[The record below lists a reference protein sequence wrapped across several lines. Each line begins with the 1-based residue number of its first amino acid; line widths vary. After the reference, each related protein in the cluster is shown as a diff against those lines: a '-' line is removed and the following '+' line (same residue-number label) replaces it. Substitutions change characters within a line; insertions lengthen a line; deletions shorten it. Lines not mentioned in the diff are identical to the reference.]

1 MDIQIRLAC
10 LEDIPALASLIPLS
24 VKILQAKYYTS
35 AQIQGALGTV
45 FAVDS
50 RLIQDRT
57 YFIAESDSQIVGCGG
72 WSRRS
77 TAYGGDLNQSDA
89 ADEFIDPNLHPAKIR
104 AFFVHP
110 AWARRGI
117 GSQMLGLCE
126 VAALAAG
133 FGTIEIVATLA
144 GEPLY
149 ARFGYRTIQQLEIP
163 LPNNLTLPG
172 VKMFKD
178 FSESNQ

>member
-1 MDIQIRLAC
+1 MDIQIRPAR
-10 LEDIPALASLIPLS
+10 LEDIPALTSLIPLS
-24 VKILQAKYYTS
+24 VRMLQASYYTP
-35 AQIQGALGTV
+35 AQIEGALGTV

-50 RLIQDRT
+50 QLIRDRT

-77 TAYGGDLNQSDA
+77 TSYGGDLNQSAA
-89 ADEFIDPNLHPAKIR
+89 ADELIDPNLHPAKIR

-117 GSQMLGLCE
+117 GSQMMRQCE
-126 VAALAAG
+126 AAAVAAG

-149 ARFGYRTIQQLEIP
+149 ARFGYRTIQQFEIP

-178 FSESNQ
+178 FSESH